1 MASACSL
8 GSDSNASSSL
18 DEHYLSGVPGVP
30 LEIFQ
35 EELRLKMASSLLA
48 GPLSH
53 IPASIASLDEEEDI
67 LYCCAVG
74 IPSKINEKKLGSIR
88 SWYQIIDDLNLAVQG
103 EWCFSPCLGVV
114 PLLKTAL
121 SLMAMPPM
129 VYPLE
134 MISILSISLFVVLLL
149 SFLFFFRGS
158 VVLDHLNSLQVH

>member
-1 MASACSL
+1 MAGACSL

-18 DEHYLSGVPGVP
+18 DEHYLSGVPRVP

-134 MISILSISLFVVLLL
+134 MISILSISWLFVFVL
-149 SFLFFFRGS
+149 FLFFFFLKGF
-158 VVLDHLNSLQVH
+158 VVMDHFKFI